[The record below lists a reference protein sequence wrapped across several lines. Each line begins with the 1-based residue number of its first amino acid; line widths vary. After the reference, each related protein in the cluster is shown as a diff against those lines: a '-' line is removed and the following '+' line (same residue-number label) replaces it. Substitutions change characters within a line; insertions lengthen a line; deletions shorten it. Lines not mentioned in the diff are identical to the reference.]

1 LGRLHRY
8 RYVIKTRKQGR
19 DAELVWNCAQKDCP
33 GPAHTRDNVIPRFNR
48 DHNHPP
54 ARADIDAKK
63 FLVTVGERAC
73 KTLDPLPNLYDSE
86 IIKFRNREWDDLH
99 TITYQHLFEMMKTT
113 APNNNT
119 PLNPNNVI
127 LYI

>member
-1 LGRLHRY
+1 MTNAQVRVDYIRHARGHYIVVNRY

-19 DAELVWNCAQKDCP
+19 DAELAWKCAEKDCP

-63 FLVTVGERAC
+63 FLVTVGESAC

-86 IIKFRNREWDDLH
+86 IIKFRNREWDDYTQSL
-99 TITYQHLFEMMKTT
+99 TNAY
-113 APNNNT
+113 
-119 PLNPNNVI
+119 
-127 LYI
+127 